1 MASKGSAPTRLRGLV
16 DRNREHRSHCATHL
30 LDIARF
36 LRRNVW
42 GDMDLMRDVGAC
54 VDGLVYRNGE
64 HRAHAVR
71 TFADLIGVV
80 VYPLRICYR
89 FRGIGIGGVIRGDRK
104 HLSHMV
110 DATSDFLSE
119 GFL

>member
-1 MASKGSAPTRLRGLV
+1 
-16 DRNREHRSHCATHL
+16 
-30 LDIARF
+30 
-36 LRRNVW
+36 
-42 GDMDLMRDVGAC
+42 MDLMRGVGTC

-64 HRAHAVR
+64 HRAHAMR

-89 FRGIGIGGVIRGDRK
+89 IRGIGIGGVIRGYGK

-119 GFL
+119 GFLVMHSGHIF